1 MLDERWLMET
11 EEEGF
16 RPRFSITGGGPL
28 LLPMVERRRGRL
40 VGATMGRDGGVVVGF
55 SGWRKNQGAAR

>member
-1 MLDERWLMET
+1 MLDERWLTET

-16 RPRFSITGGGPL
+16 KPRFSMFGGPL

-40 VGATMGRDGGVVVGF
+40 VGATIEFGG
-55 SGWRKNQGAAR
+55 

>member
-16 RPRFSITGGGPL
+16 KPRSSMFGGGPL

-40 VGATMGRDGGVVVGF
+40 VGATIELGA
-55 SGWRKNQGAAR
+55 RKMEAV